1 MTKEIPDTQTVK
13 AFEEIP
19 DTETVKAFNA
29 EVVDDFRAN
38 AGKVGGQFEGAPLLL
53 LTTTG
58 AKSGQPRVSPL
69 VYLRIDGKVLILGS
83 FHGADFHPGWVHNLR
98 ANRRA
103 HVEVGAESFDVT
115 AHELSAGER
124 EQILPK
130 VSAAVPAFVE
140 SQAKTKRVIPLF
152 ELQRV

>member
-1 MTKEIPDTQTVK
+1 
-13 AFEEIP
+13 
-19 DTETVKAFNA
+19 
-29 EVVDDFRAN
+29 
-38 AGKVGGQFEGAPLLL
+38 LLL

-69 VYLRIDGKVLILGS
+69 VYLRIDGKMLILGS

-103 HVEVGAESFDVT
+103 RVEVGAESFDVT

-124 EQILPK
+124 EQMLPK
-130 VSAAVPAFVE
+130 VTAAVPVFAE
-140 SQAKTKRVIPLF
+140 SQAKTQARDPAFRAAAAVVSF
-152 ELQRV
+152 QTDRASDLQLSCPHIFTNL